1 MNFGVTELL
10 IVAGIVVLLFGAT
23 RIPKLAKS
31 LGQAS
36 KEFKTG
42 AAEAGEDPAA
52 TAGSEADEKVTMTK
66 AELDALLDERDA
78 RIRKDG
84 PAS

>member
-42 AAEAGEDPAA
+42 AAEAGDDRGAA
-52 TAGSEADEKVTMTK
+52 SVPEPDEKVTMSK
-66 AELDALLDERDA
+66 AQLDALLDEHEA
-78 RIRKDG
+78 RTRKNG
-84 PAS
+84 RNS